1 MKSVAAV
8 IVAGALVSSASA
20 GIRISE
26 WMYQGANG
34 EFIELVNVGG
44 APIDMA
50 GWSYDDD
57 SRLPG
62 TVDLSSFGVVNPGEA
77 VVITEADESV
87 FRAAWNLA
95 ASVKVFGGLTVN
107 LGRNDEINI
116 YDAAENL
123 VDRLTYGDQNFPGTI
138 RTQNRSG
145 WNTPVGA
152 TPWGNVTTDWV
163 LSSPGDGQDS
173 WTSSGGDIGSP
184 GTFVPTPGAVALAM
198 IGLAGIGRRRR

>member
-1 MKSVAAV
+1 MKSVTAL
-8 IVAGALVSSASA
+8 IVAGTLVSSASA

-34 EFIELVNVGG
+34 EFFELVNVGV
-44 APIDMA
+44 APIDMT

-77 VVITEADESV
+77 IVVTEADESA

-95 ASVKVFGGLTVN
+95 ASVKVYGGLTVN

-116 YDAAENL
+116 YDAGDNL
-123 VDRLTYGDQNFPGTI
+123 VDRLTYGDQSFPGTI
-138 RTQNRSG
+138 RTLNKSG
-145 WNTPVGA
+145 WNTPVG
-152 TPWGNVTTDWV
+152 TMPWGNVTTDWV
-163 LSSPGDGQDS
+163 FSAVGDAQDS
-173 WTSSGGDIGSP
+173 WASSGGDIGSP
-184 GTFVPTPGAVALAM
+184 GTFIPSPGAAALAM
-198 IGLAGIGRRRR
+198 IGLAGMGRRRR